1 MFNKI
6 PLLGWLISA
15 IAAIGLAVPFW
26 LFWTYYS
33 IGVTYFYFVPKVF
46 QSIPFWDCVGL
57 FVVLGILKGTFTPKL
72 FYITN
77 TQTVGKN

>member
-1 MFNKI
+1 MINKI
-6 PLLGWLISA
+6 PFIGWLLSA

-33 IGVTYFYFVPKVF
+33 IGSLYFYFLPKIY

-57 FVVLGILKGTFTPKL
+57 FVVIAILKGTLVPKL
-72 FYITN
+72 FSFSN
-77 TQTVGKN
+77 EQKVGKI